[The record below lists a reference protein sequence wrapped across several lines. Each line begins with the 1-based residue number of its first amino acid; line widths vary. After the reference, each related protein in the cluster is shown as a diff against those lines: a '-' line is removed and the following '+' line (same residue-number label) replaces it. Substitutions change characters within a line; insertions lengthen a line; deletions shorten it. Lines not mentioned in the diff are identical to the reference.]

1 MRPARFERAASARVG
16 VLVLALSGRLAA
28 YLMPQTHREDAPAG
42 VHSSVVLLGRREEC
56 ARIDELLD
64 LARLGRSGAVVIRGD
79 PGIGK
84 TALVEYAGMRAG
96 GMRLLRA
103 VGVESESDMPY
114 SGLHELLRP
123 IAGLIERLP
132 RQQRTAMRGALA
144 PTGGEI
150 ADRFAVYTATLGLVA
165 LAAGERPLVCLVDD
179 AHWLDRGSAEAL
191 LFTARRL
198 EDDDVA
204 MVFAARDAPPR
215 GLPAPGLPEL
225 RLGGLDAAAAVQ
237 LLVDHHGAIAADVA
251 RRIADATGG
260 NPLALLEAPHEMRG
274 AQLAGLDAMDDP
286 IPVGKGIEHA
296 FLARARGLPEPT
308 AWALLLAATAD
319 RSEVD
324 LILAAAEARPN
335 VLDDAERVGLVRVE
349 AGRIRF
355 RHPLVRSAVYH
366 GAPSRQRRAAHQA
379 LAAVL
384 TAPEHADRQAW
395 HLAAAATGP
404 DESIAC
410 ALANA
415 AERVGRRGGIAA
427 QAEFLASAADLS
439 PDPGARVRRLLG
451 AGLAAADAG
460 LLERSDALLRIG
472 LREVDDPLLRSD
484 LVLARWDVMFRGGL
498 AADWYEPTLATAAA
512 IEAVDPDRAAALV
525 AHAWDFAFDLRE
537 PGASRELAGWIQA
550 LTGGRALEATNL
562 AASSALCW
570 QWMADGRRDES
581 AAAAERGARLA
592 LAGEFD
598 QAAYFAECLTFTD
611 RFTEAQR
618 ILEQLVARCRVEG
631 RLTHLAYALVSL
643 ARLQLRRGRLRRSYA
658 TATEAL
664 TVARDTGAA
673 WAIGYASQAIARSA
687 AVLGRDR
694 ECMEHAERAI
704 ELGADNGGRCV
715 EAPARH
721 ALGVMR
727 LGRGDSVE
735 ALAHLKTAAEAVA
748 EVLEPGFMCHEPD
761 LIEALA
767 ATGHADDA
775 SHAVRRLSSAAEGT
789 GADWTAAVA
798 ARCVALTMGGDEADD
813 AFRVAIDRCSG
824 QVPGFERART
834 QLLYGRWLRHAGRR
848 ADARPQLR
856 EAERAFDAC
865 GGLPWAEQAQ
875 RELVASGERARRRRP
890 DTRDELTAQ
899 ELQVA
904 SIVAEGASNSEA
916 AARLFLSPK
925 TIEKH
930 LGNAYRKLGVRS
942 RTQLANRLER

>member
-1 MRPARFERAASARVG
+1 
-16 VLVLALSGRLAA
+16 VLFGRS
-28 YLMPQTHREDAPAG
+28 D
-42 VHSSVVLLGRREEC
+42 EC

-64 LARLGRSGAVVIRGD
+64 MARLGRSGALVIRGD

-84 TALVEYAGMRAG
+84 TALVDYAGMRG
-96 GMRLLRA
+96 GEMRVLRA
-103 VGVESESDMPY
+103 VGVESESEMPY
-114 SGLHELLRP
+114 SGLHELTRP

-132 RQQRTAMRGALA
+132 RQQRAAIQDALA
-144 PTGGEI
+144 PAGGEI

-165 LAAGERPLVCLVDD
+165 LAAVDGPVLCLIDD

-215 GLPAPGLPEL
+215 GLPAPGVPEL
-225 RLGGLDAAAAVQ
+225 RLGGLDPAAAVE
-237 LLVDHHGAIAADVA
+237 LLADHHATIAPDVA
-251 RRIADATGG
+251 RRIAAATGG
-260 NPLALLEAPHEMRG
+260 NPLALLEVPREMRE

-286 IPVGKGIEHA
+286 IPVGQGVERA
-296 FLARARGLPEPT
+296 FRARAEGLPGPT
-308 AWALLLAATAD
+308 AWTLLLAAAAD
-319 RSEVD
+319 NSEVD
-324 LILAAAEARPN
+324 VILAAAQAQPD
-335 VLDDAERVGLVRVE
+335 VLDAAERAGLVRVDG
-349 AGRIRF
+349 GRIRF

-366 GAPSRQRRAAHQA
+366 GAPSRRRREAHQA

-384 TAPEHADRQAW
+384 AAPEHADRRAW

-404 DESIAC
+404 DESVART
-410 ALANA
+410 LADA

-427 QAEFLASAADLS
+427 QAAFLASSADLS
-439 PDPGARVRRLLG
+439 PDPQLRVRRLLA

-460 LLERSDALLRIG
+460 LLERGDALLRVG
-472 LREVDDPLLRSD
+472 LREADDPLLRSD

-498 AADWYEPTLATAAA
+498 AAEWYEPTLAAAAA
-512 IEAVDPDRAAALV
+512 IEADDPGRAAALV
-525 AHAWDFAFDLRE
+525 AHAWDYAFDLLE
-537 PGASRELAGWIQA
+537 PGASRD
-550 LTGGRALEATNL
+550 L
-562 AASSALCW
+562 AAWIEALSGEQAPEAASLAALSALCW

-581 AAAAERGARLA
+581 AAAAERGAHLA
-592 LAGEFD
+592 LRGEFD

-611 RFTEAQR
+611 RFDEAQR
-618 ILEQLVARCRVEG
+618 VLERLVARCRVEG

-643 ARLQLRRGRLRRSYA
+643 ARLHFRRGRFRRSYA

-673 WAIGYASQAIARSA
+673 WAIGYASQAIARGA
-687 AVLGRDR
+687 AVLGRDE
-694 ECMEHAERAI
+694 ECGENADRAI
-704 ELGADNGGRCV
+704 ELGAENGGRCV

-721 ALGVMR
+721 ALGIMH
-727 LGRGDSVE
+727 LGRGNNVE
-735 ALAHLKTAAEAVA
+735 ALAHLESAAEAVS
-748 EVLEPGFMCHEPD
+748 EVREPGFMCHEPD

-767 ATGHADDA
+767 ATGQADVA
-775 SHAVRRLSSAAEGT
+775 RPTVERLASAAAQP
-789 GADWTAAVA
+789 GAAWTAAVA
-798 ARCVALTMGGDEADD
+798 ARCVALMTGGRDAGD
-813 AFRVAIDRCSG
+813 AFEVALDRCSTD
-824 QVPGFERART
+824 VSGFERART

-848 ADARPQLR
+848 ADARPHIR

-865 GGLPWAEQAQ
+865 GAAPWAEQAQ
-875 RELVASGERARRRRP
+875 RELVASGERARRRRVE
-890 DTRDELTAQ
+890 TRDELTAQ

-904 SIVAEGASNSEA
+904 LIVAEGASNREA

-942 RTQLANRLER
+942 RTQLANHLER